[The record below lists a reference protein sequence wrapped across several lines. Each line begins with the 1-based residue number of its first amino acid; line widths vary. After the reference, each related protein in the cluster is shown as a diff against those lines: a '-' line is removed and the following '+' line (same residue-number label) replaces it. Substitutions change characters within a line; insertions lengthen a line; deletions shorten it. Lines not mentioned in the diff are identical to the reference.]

1 MTTKI
6 CYSISFLTG
15 IGLLFIGLR
24 FLISPVNAEFDY
36 GISTNTHAD
45 YSFHYIKGIRD
56 LFSGI
61 LLVLFVLTKL
71 RKALAMTL
79 LAAIVVPLGDFMI
92 VMGKDGGDWQHGIA
106 HLTAVAICII
116 VGPVLLM
123 RAPKKSCPDNQVSF
137 NLIRS
142 AADGGSTV
150 SECDLL
156 PGTKT
161 PWHYHTLFS
170 EKFEVLAGELE
181 VGKAGRRYKLK
192 AGDQITILA
201 NETHLFN
208 NKSQDLCRVRTT
220 IDPGNIQFEQAA
232 LILLGLAKDGLT
244 NRNGIPKKFSDLAL
258 FIYLNNSKMTGL
270 MKIVEPFLS
279 FVAKIAI
286 RKGRLKFLKET
297 YCKRSGL
304 Y

>member
-36 GISTNTHAD
+36 GISTNTDAD

-56 LFSGI
+56 IFSGI
-61 LLVLFVLTKL
+61 LLVLFVLTKQ
-71 RKALAMTL
+71 RKALAMML

-92 VMGKDGGDWQHGIA
+92 VMGKDGSDWQHGIA
-106 HLTAVAICII
+106 HLTAVAICMI

-123 RAPKKSCPDNQVSF
+123 RASKKSYPDQISF

-161 PWHYHTLFS
+161 P
-170 EKFEVLAGELE
+170 
-181 VGKAGRRYKLK
+181 
-192 AGDQITILA
+192 
-201 NETHLFN
+201 
-208 NKSQDLCRVRTT
+208 
-220 IDPGNIQFEQAA
+220 
-232 LILLGLAKDGLT
+232 
-244 NRNGIPKKFSDLAL
+244 
-258 FIYLNNSKMTGL
+258 
-270 MKIVEPFLS
+270 
-279 FVAKIAI
+279 
-286 RKGRLKFLKET
+286 
-297 YCKRSGL
+297 
-304 Y
+304 